1 MLVEFASVV
10 DAVCCAVDIQREM
23 AEHNSAI
30 PAERRIELR
39 MGINVGDIII
49 DEGDIYGDAS
59 MSRHGWRGW
68 PVQREAPLLHLAC
81 AAAGRVRLPT
91 RRADLGHQAVQRL
104 CFAVEHRARL
114 LAAQYDEPKLMV
126 YHAAM
131 RARVAPSTPCVSARR
146 PGMYMP
152 AMAMPPKARN
162 PRAGS
167 RLSHRAM
174 PTQDS
179 ALRALEAR

>member
-104 CFAVEHRARL
+104 CFAVEHRRGFSPRSTMSRNSWCTMPRCGRGL
-114 LAAQYDEPKLMV
+114 PLRR
-126 YHAAM
+126 HA
-131 RARVAPSTPCVSARR
+131 
-146 PGMYMP
+146 
-152 AMAMPPKARN
+152 
-162 PRAGS
+162 
-167 RLSHRAM
+167 
-174 PTQDS
+174 
-179 ALRALEAR
+179 